1 MRKYRT
7 LTPDSGDTDQRT
19 DFSEPRPLHLPIHRT
34 ALILSSGGKKEIK
47 IYIYNGSSK
56 KLEGYIVSGTNKT
69 GCMNACLF

>member
-1 MRKYRT
+1 MNKRY
-7 LTPDSGDTDQRT
+7 
-19 DFSEPRPLHLPIHRT
+19 RT
-34 ALILSSGGKKEIK
+34 ALILSSGEKKEIK